1 MCWLTQLFKIETDY
15 SKRIFGLDILR
26 VIGILLVIEA
36 HGFNLVVQFFP
47 KTFLLIP
54 LLDKVNFSFILSGFL
69 IGSSL
74 IKLFNRE
81 DFSFSKVKTFWI
93 RRWLRTIP
101 AYYLVITVYILL
113 RYTFTNVGFVF
124 PWKHYFFLQNIYTPE
139 PDPYYFYPEAWSL
152 AVEEWFYFSI
162 PALLLLFHFLV
173 SKFLG
178 KKTMLITIILAVI
191 GVSTFLRYNRALHT
205 PDLTIHDWNIWF
217 RKIVLFRLDTL
228 MIGMLAA
235 FVKYYFKEFWEKEKN
250 KLFAVSLFLLSVT
263 LLLYPYFL
271 HQSFWL
277 KTFYI
282 TQVSIAVAL
291 LVPKLD
297 SIKTGSGFWLKSI
310 TFISKISFC
319 IYLLNR
325 TPILKSIQYL
335 LPGNNLAACAFQYG
349 LYVLLLFVSATLMH
363 KFIEKPIL
371 AFRDKVS

>member
-1 MCWLTQLFKIETDY
+1 
-15 SKRIFGLDILR
+15 
-26 VIGILLVIEA
+26 
-36 HGFNLVVQFFP
+36 
-47 KTFLLIP
+47 
-54 LLDKVNFSFILSGFL
+54 
-69 IGSSL
+69 
-74 IKLFNRE
+74 
-81 DFSFSKVKTFWI
+81 
-93 RRWLRTIP
+93 
-101 AYYLVITVYILL
+101 
-113 RYTFTNVGFVF
+113 
-124 PWKHYFFLQNIYTPE
+124 
-139 PDPYYFYPEAWSL
+139 
-152 AVEEWFYFSI
+152 
-162 PALLLLFHFLV
+162 
-173 SKFLG
+173 
-178 KKTMLITIILAVI
+178 
-191 GVSTFLRYNRALHT
+191 
-205 PDLTIHDWNIWF
+205 
-217 RKIVLFRLDTL
+217 
-228 MIGMLAA
+228 MLAA
-235 FVKYYFKEFWEKEKN
+235 FVKYYFSDFWANEKN